1 MALKQDMLS
10 ARERVKTLARAFP
23 STRDSLTL
31 ILALHQCAN
40 AHGFSMEA
48 QPMPDYHGD
57 TLTVHDAC
65 IDFGYSPTQDNLAN
79 SVSALQGYDPF
90 IWQRY
95 LRALEKW
102 ATPTVKPAPRCTKNV
117 PPPEPPAPQ
126 VHRAPTGSLDWATAP
141 AIGCNPMLVAALRQ
155 TQEQR
160 AAEDEKHA
168 KRDLIPTFRLVKTT
182 KRAANRVSN
191 PKWHARQGKEVLTLK
206 R

>member
-1 MALKQDMLS
+1 MALKQDMLR
-10 ARERVKTLARAFP
+10 ACERVKTLARAFP
-23 STRDSLTL
+23 TTRDSQTL

-40 AHGFSMEA
+40 AHGLSFDTPA
-48 QPMPDYHGD
+48 MPEYHGD
-57 TLTVHDAC
+57 TYTVHDAC

-79 SVSALQGYDPF
+79 SVSALLGYDPF
-90 IWQRY
+90 AWQKHMH
-95 LRALEKW
+95 ALDKW
-102 ATPTVKPAPRCTKNV
+102 AKPAIKPAPACTKNV
-117 PPPEPPAPQ
+117 PPPEPPAPK

-160 AAEDEKHA
+160 ATEDERA
-168 KRDLIPTFRLVKTT
+168 SKRDLIPTFRLVKTT